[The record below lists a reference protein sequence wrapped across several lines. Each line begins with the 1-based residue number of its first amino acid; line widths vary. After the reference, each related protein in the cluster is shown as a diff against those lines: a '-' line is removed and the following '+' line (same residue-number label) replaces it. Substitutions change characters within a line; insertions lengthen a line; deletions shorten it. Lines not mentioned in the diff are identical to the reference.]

1 MLFKIKCLT
10 TNIKYNSNK
19 SESKDQFFQNE
30 QTFLFLNDKLT
41 HSGYFAIGVKDNLSI
56 EINQPLNPNELD
68 EFLGQKGEWKFGFLT
83 YDLKNDLEVLSSGN
97 NDGLNFPKVYFFI
110 PETLLKYKNG
120 RFELVYGNEKYISQI
135 KTILDTHGDIS
146 QEEIELKSSLSKE
159 SYLSKIIKLQE
170 EIQQGNIY
178 EVNFCYEF
186 YAEQAKLDPLSLFHK
201 LMLNSNAPFSSFGKF
216 NDKYVISA
224 SPERFLKKEGAK
236 LVSQP
241 IKGTAKRGKSEEE
254 DARLKEELLGS
265 EKERSE
271 NIMIVDLVRNDFSR
285 IGKFDSVLVEELC
298 KIYSFKTVHQMVS
311 TISCE
316 LKEGVR
322 FSEVLKATFPMGSMT
337 GAPKISAMKL
347 IEREEE
353 TKRGLYSGSIG
364 YVTPDG
370 DFDFN
375 VIIRT
380 FLYNESKK
388 YLSAMVGGAITSKS
402 SPEDEY
408 EETLIKISALLKS
421 LKL

>member
-1 MLFKIKCLT
+1 MG

-41 HSGYFAIGVKDNLSI
+41 HSGYFAIGAKDDLVI
-56 EINQPLNPNELD
+56 ETNQPLKSSELD
-68 EFLGQKGEWKFGFLT
+68 EFIEQRGEWKFGFLT
-83 YDLKNDLEVLSSGN
+83 YDLKNDLEALSSDH
-97 NDGLNFPKVYFFI
+97 NDGLSFPKVYFFI
-110 PETLLKYKNG
+110 PETLLRYKDG
-120 RFELVYGNEKYISQI
+120 HFELIYGNQKYISQL
-135 KTILDTHGDIS
+135 KRMLDTDINVS
-146 QEEIELKSSLSKE
+146 DKELELKSSISKE
-159 SYLSKIIKLQE
+159 SYLNKIIKLQK

-186 YAEQAKLDPLSLFHK
+186 YAEQAKIDPLSLFHK

-216 NDKYVISA
+216 NDKYIISA
-224 SPERFLKKEGAK
+224 SPERFLKKEGNK
-236 LVSQP
+236 LISQP
-241 IKGTAKRGKSEEE
+241 IKGTAKRGKSIEE
-254 DARLKEELLGS
+254 DSRLKEELIGS

-271 NIMIVDLVRNDFSR
+271 NVMIVDLVRNDFSR
-285 IGKFDSVLVEELC
+285 IAKFDSVLVEELC

-316 LKEGVR
+316 LKEEIR
-322 FSEVLKATFPMGSMT
+322 FSDLLKATFPMGSMT
-337 GAPKISAMKL
+337 GAPKISAMKI

-364 YVTPDG
+364 YVNPDG

-375 VIIRT
+375 VVIRS
-380 FLYNESKK
+380 FLYNKSKK
-388 YLSAMVGGAITSKS
+388 YLSAMVGGAITAKS
-402 SPEDEY
+402 SPEAEY

-421 LKL
+421 LKS